1 MLPWIVLLAPLVSAA
16 LIVLFTKP
24 ARALSSYIS
33 VAAVAVSFV
42 GSILLFAGPDFTVQF
57 NWLDFERLKVPIG
70 LTIDALSKTMLL
82 VVTGIGLLIHI
93 YSLGY
98 MHGDAGT
105 SRYFAGLSI
114 FMFSMLGIVLA
125 NNFVMMF
132 IFWELVGMSS
142 YLLIGHWYEKPS
154 AVEAA
159 KKAVFVNR
167 IGDFGFMI
175 GILMLWG
182 LTGTV
187 VFTELAPAIAPLKS
201 DPMFAGFL
209 TAAVL
214 FIFCGPMGKSA
225 QMPLHVWLP
234 DAMEGPTPVSALI
247 HAATMVA
254 AGVYLLVRVTF
265 LVAAAPTAQ
274 YVIACV
280 GMTTALFAALCATQQ
295 NDIKRILAYSTLSQL
310 GYMIGAVGFGASGAA
325 MFHLFTHA
333 SFKAL
338 LFLGAGS
345 VITAM
350 HHEQDIWKM
359 GGLMKRVPV
368 TFITFLIGMLALSG
382 VPFLSGSFSK
392 DQILL
397 AGANYNTTLFIM
409 GLLAAGLT
417 AFYMTRLV
425 VVVFLNKP
433 MSEKVSH
440 AGESPL
446 VMTVPL
452 MILAFNALFFG
463 WPLFAHFFNL
473 DLNPVVPKT
482 TLHVEFLAIAALVLG
497 MGNAFYIYRNR
508 SRDPIHV
515 GLFAH
520 KFYFDE
526 LYAGL
531 IKVTQGALARLAS
544 FIDRYIIDG
553 LIVKGASGLTFS
565 AGFALRFFQVGNA
578 QAYAIFF
585 GLGVLVLVY
594 FVLRP

>member
-1 MLPWIVLLAPLVSAA
+1 MLPWIVLLTPLVAA
-16 LIVLFTKP
+16 VVIILLTQP
-24 ARALSSYIS
+24 AKALSSYLS
-33 VAAVAVSFV
+33 VGACAVSFV
-42 GSILLFAGPDFTVQF
+42 GSVILFANPDFTTQF
-57 NWLDFERLKVPIG
+57 NWLEFQGLKIPIG
-70 LTIDALSKTMLL
+70 VTIDALSKTMLL
-82 VVTGIGLLIHI
+82 VVTGIGLLVHI

-98 MHGDAGT
+98 MRGEPGI

-114 FMFSMLGIVLA
+114 FMFSMLGIVMA

-142 YLLIGHWYEKPS
+142 YVLIGHWYEKPS

-159 KKAVFVNR
+159 KKAVFFNR

-175 GILMLWG
+175 GILMFWG
-182 LTGTV
+182 ATGTV
-187 VFTELAPAIAPLKS
+187 VFADLGPAVAKMKS
-201 DPMFAGFL
+201 DPATAGFL

-214 FIFCGPMGKSA
+214 LIFCGPMGKSA
-225 QMPLHVWLP
+225 QMPLHAWLP
-234 DAMEGPTPVSALI
+234 DAMEGPTPVSAFM

-265 LVAAAPTAQ
+265 LVAASGKAQ
-274 YVIACV
+274 FVIACV
-280 GMTTALFAALCATQQ
+280 GMATALFAALCATQQ
-295 NDIKRILAYSTLSQL
+295 NDIKKILAYSTLSQL
-310 GYMIGAVGFGASGAA
+310 GYMIGAVGFGASEAG

-350 HHEQDIWKM
+350 HHEQDIWQM
-359 GGLMKRVPV
+359 GGLMKRVP
-368 TFITFLIGMLALSG
+368 ITFVCFLFGALALSG
-382 VPFLSGSFSK
+382 VPPFAGYFSK
-392 DQILL
+392 DEILL
-397 AGANYNTTLFIM
+397 AGANYNTILFSM
-409 GLLAAGLT
+409 GLIAAGLT

-425 VVVFLNKP
+425 VVVFLNRP

-452 MILAFNALFFG
+452 MILSFNALCFG
-463 WPLFAHFFNL
+463 WPFVAHLFKL
-473 DLNPVVPKT
+473 DLHPVVAKT
-482 TLHVEFLAIAALVLG
+482 TLDVHLLAIAVVLLG
-497 MGNAFYIYRNR
+497 IGNAGWIYWNR
-508 SRDPIHV
+508 SKDPLHI
-515 GLFAH
+515 GLLVH

-526 LYAGL
+526 LYAL
-531 IKVTQGALARLAS
+531 LVRITQDALAKLS
-544 FIDRYIIDG
+544 SLIDRFLIDG
-553 LIVKGASGLTFS
+553 LMVKGASALTFS

-585 GLGVLVLVY
+585 GLGVLALVY
-594 FVLRP
+594 FILR